1 MADSIIGAPLS
12 KDVHDQILLRQEKVR
27 SPQRDN
33 NTLFFL
39 NSNNAWIKLSS
50 GADTFT
56 VEGESEIP
64 DPTLSKNNILGFTQN
79 KAGVGDLYRETAS
92 RGYRPVPGVKQVQ
105 VKSKGT
111 YGALRET
118 EVSFVVWSLEDLDT
132 LELVY
137 LRPGF
142 SMLLEWG
149 HTVYFN
155 TAGEFNTASSTI
167 NDFFSRYTSTGDKS
181 TQQIIQDKIQVL
193 REQTSYNYD
202 ALFGYVKNFS
212 WSFRKD
218 GGYDCTISIASAGS
232 LIEGLRA
239 DIGLQNI
246 PSDIVDRKSIEEM
259 KDSLKSP
266 FHFIFE
272 QLEKKNALGARL
284 TRSGNR
290 ISLGTLK
297 TNTNPQISKV
307 FERLKVSDK
316 TYVYGRKVT
325 TFSLLGI
332 INKRESE
339 YWMHLGMVFDIINN
353 FLTLRNENGKTIEL
367 YSGAQDVDNTGDYE
381 LESKYITTKYHFSI
395 DPFRVHLPFAAEVP
409 SGLIGLSENVGKFLG
424 RIPSETSL
432 LGKAKPLFSNLF
444 EPPRGQNDDIL
455 NIAVSSIVL
464 QELFDRNLEEPDS
477 QNRDLKSI
485 LDSLASILTDHL
497 GGVNEFAFHY
507 DEQRNLHLL
516 VDRKNTPT
524 EKSITQFPVITLTG
538 LSSTVESVSLSS
550 KLSNKVG
557 TQIAIAAQGS
567 GQNYQENVS
576 EFLKWNEGV
585 VDRHGVGGTYD
596 TGDAT
601 QVVDT
606 VAEEYARKTK
616 WLELAAE
623 VYRTNGSQ
631 DSYDSAQYSELKSY
645 HRIYNSDYVLATQ
658 QILGNAEKGIIP
670 VELSFTMMGISGI
683 DIAESFKV
691 SKGILPTKYY
701 GKFGFII
708 TGLEHSI
715 GLKWTTTIKTQ
726 FYILE
731 PPSEEQKQKITT
743 RINPARPAGYVN
755 SWTGNTSTTQTG
767 SPSGGRVSQGAVNPF
782 TGPTPNADFLRGV
795 LKSLGYLEKGT
806 ELSNGGD
813 ITLETAKYSAAVAQ
827 RIKQVSPSLV
837 LTFTGGNDIYHQNL
851 NYTSRHTLG
860 RGVDFV
866 ISSPT
871 TANINLIVAQL
882 DNFVLANLPFARY
895 LDEYSSATSAAT
907 GGHFHLSW
915 GDGTEGQAAV
925 NRAKKRGGA
934 GVLAPIFFVT

>member
-33 NTLFFL
+33 NVLFFL

-56 VEGESEIP
+56 DEGESEIP
-64 DPTLSKNNILGFTQN
+64 DPTLSKNNVLGFTQN
-79 KAGVGDLYRETAS
+79 KAGVGNLYRETAS

-118 EVSFVVWSLEDLDT
+118 DVSFVLWSLEDLDT

-167 NDFFSRYTSTGDKS
+167 GDFFSRYTSTGDKS
-181 TQQIIQDKIQVL
+181 TQQIVQDKIQVL

-212 WSFRKD
+212 WTFRKD

-246 PSDIVDRKSIEEM
+246 PSEIIDRESIEEM

-272 QLEKKNALGARL
+272 QLEKKEVLGSVL
-284 TRSGNR
+284 TDGGSRE
-290 ISLGTLK
+290 SLKSLK
-297 TNTNPQISKV
+297 ENYSPQIFKV

-316 TYVYGRKVT
+316 TYIYGRRVT
-325 TFSLLGI
+325 VFSLFI
-332 INKRESE
+332 ITTGKYE
-339 YWMHLGMVFDIINN
+339 YWMHLGMVFDIINT
-353 FLTLRNENGKTIEL
+353 FFTLRNENGRTIEL
-367 YSGAQDVDNTGDYE
+367 YSGAQDADNTSDYE
-381 LESKYITTKYHFSI
+381 IESKYITTKYHFSV

-409 SGLIGLSENVGKFLG
+409 IGVIGLNEKVGKFLG
-424 RIPSETSL
+424 RIPGQKSRSV
-432 LGKAKPLFSNLF
+432 KPAFSNLF
-444 EPPRGQNDDIL
+444 ESPRGQSDDIL

-464 QELFDRNLEEPDS
+464 KELFDRNLEEPDS
-477 QNRDLKSI
+477 QNRDLKGI
-485 LDSLASILTDHL
+485 LDNLASILTDNL

-507 DEQRNLHLL
+507 NEQRNLHIL

-524 EKSITQFPVITLTG
+524 EKSITEFPVITLTG

-606 VAEEYARKTK
+606 VGEEYARKVK

-623 VYRTNGSQ
+623 VYQTNGST
-631 DSYDSAQYSELKSY
+631 DTYTPSQYSELKAY
-645 HRIYNSDYVLATQ
+645 HRIYNSDYVLAVQ
-658 QILGNAEKGIIP
+658 QILGSAEKGIIP
-670 VELSFTMMGISGI
+670 VELTFTMMGISGM
-683 DIAESFKV
+683 DIAESFKI
-691 SKGILPTKYY
+691 SRGILPTKYD
-701 GKFGFII
+701 KFGFII

-726 FYILE
+726 FYNLE
-731 PPSEEQKQKITT
+731 PPSEEKKQKILT

-755 SWTGNTSTTQTG
+755 SWTGNTDTTQTG
-767 SPSGGRVSQGAVNPF
+767 SGGRGAVNPF

-813 ITLETAKYSAAVAQ
+813 ITLEMAKYASAVSQ
-827 RIKQVSPSLV
+827 RIRKVLPSLV
-837 LTFTGGNDIYHQNL
+837 LTFTGGNDIFHQNL
-851 NYTSRHTLG
+851 NYTSRHTAG

-871 TANINLIVAQL
+871 TANIKLVNSQL
-882 DNFVLANLPFARY
+882 DDFVLANLPFARY
-895 LDEYSSATSAAT
+895 LDEYTSATGAAT
-907 GGHFHLSW
+907 GGHFHISW
-915 GDGTEGQAAV
+915 GDGTEGQASV
-925 NRAKKRGGA
+925 NRAKKRDGA
-934 GVLAPIFFVT
+934 GVLAPIYFIT

>member
-193 REQTSYNYD
+193 REQSSYNYD

-259 KDSLKSP
+259 KDSIKSP

-272 QLEKKNALGARL
+272 QLSKKAILGIIL
-284 TRSGNR
+284 GKGKR
-290 ISLGTLK
+290 ISQQRLK
-297 TNTNPQISKV
+297 FSPTPQISKV
-307 FERLKVSDK
+307 FSKLKVGDF

-325 TFSLLGI
+325 NYSLFGLQLYT
-332 INKRESE
+332 EDV
-339 YWMHLGMVFDIINN
+339 YWMHLSMVFDIINN
-353 FLTLRNENGKTIEL
+353 FVTLRNKNGKTVEI
-367 YSGAQDVDNTGDYE
+367 YSGVQDADATGEYQIV
-381 LESKYITTKYHFSI
+381 SKFITSKYHFSI

-409 SGLIGLSENVGKFLG
+409 SGLIGLSEEVPKFLG
-424 RIPSETSL
+424 RVPSSGEIT
-432 LGKAKPLFSNLF
+432 GKYGATFSEMF
-444 EPPRGQNDDIL
+444 GPPRGDKDDIL

-464 QELFDRNLEEPDS
+464 KELFDRNLEEPDS

-485 LDSLASILTDHL
+485 LDSLASILEDNL

-507 DEQRNLHLL
+507 DEQRNLHIL

-524 EKSITQFPVITLTG
+524 EKSLTEFPIITLTG
-538 LSSTVESVSLSS
+538 LSSTVESISLSS

-606 VAEEYARKTK
+606 AAEEYARKTK

-623 VYRTNGSQ
+623 VYKTNGSG
-631 DSYDSAQYSELKSY
+631 DSYDSSQYSELKPY
-645 HRIYNSDYVLATQ
+645 HRIYNSDYVLSVQ
-658 QILGNAEKGIIP
+658 QVLGSAEKGIIP
-670 VELSFTMMGISGI
+670 VELTFTMMGISGI

-701 GKFGFII
+701 SRFGFII

-731 PPSEEQKQKITT
+731 PPSAEQIQKINT

-767 SPSGGRVSQGAVNPF
+767 ASSGGGVSQGVVNPF
-782 TGPTPNADFLRGV
+782 AGPTPNADFLRGV

-837 LTFTGGNDIYHQNL
+837 LTFTGGNDIYHQKL
-851 NYTSRHTLG
+851 NYTSRHTAG

-871 TANINLIVAQL
+871 TANIKLIVAQL

-907 GGHFHLSW
+907 GGHFHISW

-934 GVLAPIFFVT
+934 GVLAPIFFIT

>member
-1 MADSIIGAPLS
+1 
-12 KDVHDQILLRQEKVR
+12 
-27 SPQRDN
+27 
-33 NTLFFL
+33 
-39 NSNNAWIKLSS
+39 
-50 GADTFT
+50 
-56 VEGESEIP
+56 
-64 DPTLSKNNILGFTQN
+64 
-79 KAGVGDLYRETAS
+79 
-92 RGYRPVPGVKQVQ
+92 
-105 VKSKGT
+105 
-111 YGALRET
+111 
-118 EVSFVVWSLEDLDT
+118 
-132 LELVY
+132 
-137 LRPGF
+137 
-142 SMLLEWG
+142 MLLEWG

-193 REQTSYNYD
+193 REQSSYNYD

-246 PSDIVDRKSIEEM
+246 PSDIIDRTSIEEM
-259 KDSLKSP
+259 KDSIKSP

-272 QLEKKNALGARL
+272 QLSKKAILGIFSN
-284 TRSGNR
+284 SGKR
-290 ISLGTLK
+290 ISQQRLK
-297 TNTNPQISKV
+297 FSPTPQISKV
-307 FERLKVSDK
+307 FSKLKIGDF
-316 TYVYGRKVT
+316 TYVYGRKVSKY
-325 TFSLLGI
+325 SLGFGLQLYTQDV
-332 INKRESE
+332 
-339 YWMHLGMVFDIINN
+339 YWMHLSMVFDIINN
-353 FLTLRNENGKTIEL
+353 FVTLRNKNGKTVEI
-367 YSGAQDVDNTGDYE
+367 YSGVQDADATGEYQIV
-381 LESKYITTKYHFSI
+381 SKFITSKYHFSI

-409 SGLIGLSENVGKFLG
+409 SGLIGLSEDVGKFLG
-424 RIPSETSL
+424 KVPSTGEIF
-432 LGKAKPLFSNLF
+432 GKSGATFSEMF
-444 EPPRGQNDDIL
+444 APPRGQNDDIL
-455 NIAVSSIVL
+455 NIAVSSLVL
-464 QELFDRNLEEPDS
+464 KELFDRNLEEPDS

-485 LDSLASILTDHL
+485 LDSLASILVDNL

-507 DEQRNLHLL
+507 DEQRNLHIL

-524 EKSITQFPVITLTG
+524 EKSLTEFPIITLTG
-538 LSSTVESVSLSS
+538 LSSTVESISLSS

-623 VYRTNGSQ
+623 VYEYNGSGNT
-631 DSYDSAQYSELKSY
+631 YDPAAYSELKAY
-645 HRIYNSDYVLATQ
+645 HRIYSSDYVLAVQ
-658 QILGNAEKGIIP
+658 QILGSAEKGIIP
-670 VELSFTMMGISGI
+670 VELTFTMMGISGI

-701 GKFGFII
+701 GRFGFII

-731 PPSEEQKQKITT
+731 PPSAEQIQKINT

-767 SPSGGRVSQGAVNPF
+767 ASSGGGVSQGVVNPF
-782 TGPTPNADFLRGV
+782 AGPTPNADFLRGV

-827 RIKQVSPSLV
+827 RIKQVLPSLV
-837 LTFTGGNDIYHQNL
+837 LTFTGGNDIFHQNL
-851 NYTSRHTLG
+851 NYTSRHTAG

-871 TANINLIVAQL
+871 TANINLVIVQL

-895 LDEYSSATSAAT
+895 LDEYSSPTGAAT
-907 GGHFHLSW
+907 GGHFHISW

-925 NRAKKRGGA
+925 NRARKRGGV
-934 GVLAPIFFVT
+934 GVLPPIFFIK

>member
-79 KAGVGDLYRETAS
+79 KAGVGNLYRDTAS

-118 EVSFVVWSLEDLDT
+118 DVSFVVWSLEDLDT

-155 TAGEFNTASSTI
+155 TAGEFTTASSTI
-167 NDFFSRYTSTGDKS
+167 GDFFSRYTSTGDKS

-246 PSDIVDRKSIEEM
+246 PSEIIDRESIEEM

-272 QLEKKNALGARL
+272 QLSKKATLGIF
-284 TRSGNR
+284 SNKGKR
-290 ISLGTLK
+290 ISQQRLK
-297 TNTNPQISKV
+297 FSDTPQISKV
-307 FERLKVSDK
+307 FSKLKVGDF

-325 TFSLLGI
+325 KYSLFGLQLYTQDV
-332 INKRESE
+332 
-339 YWMHLGMVFDIINN
+339 YWMHLNMVFDIINN
-353 FLTLRNENGKTIEL
+353 FITLRNKNGKTVEI
-367 YSGAQDVDNTGDYE
+367 YSGVQDADATGEYQIV
-381 LESKYITTKYHFSI
+381 SKFISSKYHFSV
-395 DPFRVHLPFAAEVP
+395 DPFRVHLPFAAEIP
-409 SGLIGLSENVGKFLG
+409 SGLIGLPEEVPKFLG
-424 RIPSETSL
+424 KVPSTGEII
-432 LGKAKPLFSNLF
+432 GKYGATFSEMF
-444 EPPRGQNDDIL
+444 GPPRGDKDDIL

-485 LDSLASILTDHL
+485 LDNLASILSDNL

-507 DEQRNLHLL
+507 DEQRDLHIL

-524 EKSITQFPVITLTG
+524 EDSLTQFPIITLTG

-596 TGDAT
+596 TGDST
-601 QVVDT
+601 QAVDT
-606 VAEEYARKTK
+606 VAEEYARKRK
-616 WLELAAE
+616 WLELAADA
-623 VYRTNGSQ
+623 YRYNGSG
-631 DSYDSAQYSELKSY
+631 DTYDAAGYSELKSY
-645 HRIYNSDYVLATQ
+645 HRIYTSDYVLEVQ
-658 QILGNAEKGIIP
+658 QVLGSAEKGIIP
-670 VELSFTMMGISGI
+670 VELTFTMMGISGI

-691 SKGILPTKYY
+691 AKGILPTKYST
-701 GKFGFII
+701 KFGFII

-731 PPSEEQKQKITT
+731 PPSAKQKEKIIK
-743 RINPARPAGYVN
+743 RLNPERPAGYVN

-767 SPSGGRVSQGAVNPF
+767 ASGGGGVSQGVVNPF
-782 TGPTPNADFLRGV
+782 AGPTPNADYLRGV

-813 ITLETAKYSAAVAQ
+813 ITLEMAKYAAAVAQ
-827 RIKQVSPSLV
+827 RMKQVSPSLV

-851 NYTSRHTLG
+851 NYTSRHTAG

-871 TANINLIVAQL
+871 TANIKLVNSQL
-882 DNFVLANLPFARY
+882 DDFVLANIPFARY
-895 LDEYSSATSAAT
+895 LDEYTSATGAAT
-907 GGHFHLSW
+907 GGHFHISW

-925 NRAKKRGGA
+925 NRARKRGGA

>member
-132 LELVY
+132 LELIY

-181 TQQIIQDKIQVL
+181 TQQIVQDKIQVL
-193 REQTSYNYD
+193 REQSSYNYD

-259 KDSLKSP
+259 KDSIKSP

-272 QLEKKNALGARL
+272 QLSKKAILGIIL
-284 TRSGNR
+284 GKGKR
-290 ISLGTLK
+290 ISQQRLK
-297 TNTNPQISKV
+297 FSPTPQISKV
-307 FERLKVSDK
+307 FSKLKVGDF

-325 TFSLLGI
+325 NYSLFGLQLYT
-332 INKRESE
+332 EDV
-339 YWMHLGMVFDIINN
+339 YWMHLSMVFDIINN
-353 FLTLRNENGKTIEL
+353 FVTLRNKNGKTVEI
-367 YSGAQDVDNTGDYE
+367 YSGVQDADATGEYQIV
-381 LESKYITTKYHFSI
+381 SKFITSKYHFSI

-409 SGLIGLSENVGKFLG
+409 SGLIGLSEEVPKFLG
-424 RIPSETSL
+424 RVPSSGEIT
-432 LGKAKPLFSNLF
+432 GKYGATFSEMF
-444 EPPRGQNDDIL
+444 GPPRGDKDDIL

-464 QELFDRNLEEPDS
+464 KELFDRNLEEPDS

-485 LDSLASILTDHL
+485 LDSLASILEDNL

-507 DEQRNLHLL
+507 DEQRNLHIL

-524 EKSITQFPVITLTG
+524 EKSLTEFPIITLTG
-538 LSSTVESVSLSS
+538 LSSTVESISLSS

-623 VYRTNGSQ
+623 VYKTNGSG
-631 DSYDSAQYSELKSY
+631 DSYDSSQYSELKSY
-645 HRIYNSDYVLATQ
+645 HRIYNSDYVLSVQ
-658 QILGNAEKGIIP
+658 QVLGSAEKGIIP
-670 VELSFTMMGISGI
+670 VELTFTMMGISGI

-701 GKFGFII
+701 SRFGFII

-731 PPSEEQKQKITT
+731 PPSAEQIQKINT

-767 SPSGGRVSQGAVNPF
+767 ASSGGRVSQGAVNPF

-851 NYTSRHTLG
+851 NYTSRHTAG

-871 TANINLIVAQL
+871 TANIKLIVAQL